1 MNEHHAFLT
10 GLSED
15 VVATA
20 SHKVEDSYLTEG
32 YSLLFDRE
40 GTHLKEPRIRPTKST
55 SPALRSLGMDRPFLG
70 DSYDS
75 RLYALCWGSPLP
87 GLEQRDVGSNLQRL
101 VRLG

>member
-1 MNEHHAFLT
+1 MNEHHPFLT

-20 SHKVEDSYLTEG
+20 CNKAEDLYLTEG
-32 YSLLFDRE
+32 YSPLFDRE
-40 GTHLKEPRIRPTKST
+40 GTHVKEPRIRLTKST
-55 SPALRSLGMDRPFLG
+55 SPALRSLGMDRRFLG

-75 RLYALCWGSPLP
+75 RLYALRWGSPLP
-87 GLEQRDVGSNLQRL
+87 GLEQREVGSNLQRL